1 MRCLMVAKRIS
12 NVPESGTV
20 RIANLVARLTQEG
33 RQIFSFSMG
42 EPDFVTPESI
52 RKATQ
57 EALDEGFTH
66 YTPSAGIPRLRE
78 LIAEKSLE
86 QNGIPCQAS
95 DVLVTPSKHAI
106 FMSMLAVVDE
116 GDEVILPDPAWGT
129 FDATARL
136 AGGRPRY
143 AVLREEDEFR
153 MTPDVVAELITPKTS
168 LIVINSPSN
177 PTGSVMEREDLKGIA
192 DLAKDHDFT
201 VLSDEV
207 YEHIIYEGKHHSIA
221 SLEGMFERTI
231 TINGFSKTYAM
242 TGWRLGWLVAPP
254 PLFKAMS
261 KLQSHSV
268 TCAVSFVQKG
278 GVEALT
284 GPQGSVDEM
293 VGEFKERRDMVMELL
308 EEIPSLH
315 CPVPKGA
322 FYIFPSYDLE
332 MNSEEFC
339 AYLLEKA
346 NVGVTPGVAFGPN
359 SEGRFR
365 LSYAASRGTLEK
377 GMASMKK
384 ALARL

>member
-66 YTPSAGIPRLRE
+66 YTPSAGIPRLRA

-129 FDATARL
+129 FEATARL

-153 MTPDVVAELITPKTS
+153 MTPEVVAELITPKTS

-278 GVEALT
+278 GVEALV

-293 VGEFKERRDMVMELL
+293 VGEFRARRDLVMELL

-359 SEGRFR
+359 SEGHFR
-365 LSYAASRGTLEK
+365 LSYAASRETLRK
-377 GMASMKK
+377 GMASMKE
-384 ALARL
+384 ALAKI

>member
-1 MRCLMVAKRIS
+1 MVAKRIS

-66 YTPSAGIPRLRE
+66 YTPSAGIPRLRA

-129 FDATARL
+129 FEATARL

-153 MTPDVVAELITPKTS
+153 MTPEVVAELITPKTS

-278 GVEALT
+278 GVEALV

-293 VGEFKERRDMVMELL
+293 VGEFRARRDLVMELL

-359 SEGRFR
+359 SEGHFR
-365 LSYAASRGTLEK
+365 LSYAASRETLRK
-377 GMASMKK
+377 GMASMKE
-384 ALARL
+384 ALAKI

>member
-20 RIANLVARLTQEG
+20 RIANLVSRLTQEG
-33 RQIFSFSMG
+33 RQIYSFSMG
-42 EPDFVTPESI
+42 EPDFVTPEGI

-143 AVLREEDEFR
+143 AVLREEDGFR
-153 MTPDVVAELITPKTS
+153 MNPEVVAELITPKTS

-177 PTGSVMEREDLKGIA
+177 PTGSVIEREDLKGIA
-192 DLAKDHDFT
+192 DLAKDHDLT

-221 SLEGMFERTI
+221 SLDEMFERTI

-254 PLFKAMS
+254 PLFKAIS

-278 GVEALT
+278 GVEALI

-293 VGEFKERRDMVMELL
+293 VGEFRARRDLVMELL

-315 CPVPKGA
+315 CPIPKGA

-365 LSYAASRGTLEK
+365 LSYATSRETLEK
-377 GMASMKK
+377 GMASMKE